1 MIFTSRELVK
11 GVISGTGACVVAS
24 LAKSLAD
31 GVSGGFRIVVNALT
45 YKGCEE
51 NCSEEHE

>member
-11 GVISGTGACVVAS
+11 GVISGTGACVIAS

-31 GVSGGFRIVVNALT
+31 GVSGGFRIVVDALT